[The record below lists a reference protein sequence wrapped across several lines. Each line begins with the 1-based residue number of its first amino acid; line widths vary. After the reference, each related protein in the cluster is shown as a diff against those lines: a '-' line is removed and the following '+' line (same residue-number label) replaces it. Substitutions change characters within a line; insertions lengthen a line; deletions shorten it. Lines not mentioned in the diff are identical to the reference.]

1 MGLLDAQIRALQPRA
16 TRYLVSDGR
25 GLSLDV
31 LPSGVKSWMYRYRH
45 DGKPQKVT
53 LGRYPDLTLKA
64 ARDKRD
70 ELATQVVGGRSPAQ
84 EKKARREGRDDEP
97 TMREFGDRYYREQ
110 AMRNRKN
117 PPEFLRYLTTYV
129 YPAIGQKRLK
139 ELTAL
144 DIQAIVYKKRDEGHE
159 IAALMLRQNLKLIFD
174 YAINLQLMPM
184 NPATMVAPRYIGRH
198 RKRSR
203 AMDAKEIR
211 TYLRGIE
218 ESSMCRQFQIALRI
232 LLLTLKRK
240 GELLGARWQHIDFE
254 KGEWIIPSENSKNK
268 RPQIVPLSS
277 QVVDMFREL
286 HSLACGSQYVMPGRF
301 KLTRPLSGNSLNKS
315 LESVAFENLEHLTVH
330 DLRRTGATLL
340 TEHGWNADVIE
351 KALAHEKTG
360 IRAVYI
366 VAEHLSE
373 RRRMLQW
380 WADHIDGI
388 VNGSNVVTMV
398 TMGAMGV
405 MGVMGVMGA
414 MGAVSDVGAVS

>member
-1 MGLLDAQIRALQPRA
+1 MCLRSVYMGLLDAQIRALQPRA

-144 DIQAIVYKKRDEGHE
+144 DIQAIRIQEARRGPRD
-159 IAALMLRQNLKLIFD
+159 R
-174 YAINLQLMPM
+174 
-184 NPATMVAPRYIGRH
+184 
-198 RKRSR
+198 R
-203 AMDAKEIR
+203 ADASS
-211 TYLRGIE
+211 
-218 ESSMCRQFQIALRI
+218 ESQA
-232 LLLTLKRK
+232 
-240 GELLGARWQHIDFE
+240 
-254 KGEWIIPSENSKNK
+254 
-268 RPQIVPLSS
+268 
-277 QVVDMFREL
+277 
-286 HSLACGSQYVMPGRF
+286 
-301 KLTRPLSGNSLNKS
+301 
-315 LESVAFENLEHLTVH
+315 
-330 DLRRTGATLL
+330 DL
-340 TEHGWNADVIE
+340 
-351 KALAHEKTG
+351 
-360 IRAVYI
+360 
-366 VAEHLSE
+366 
-373 RRRMLQW
+373 
-380 WADHIDGI
+380 
-388 VNGSNVVTMV
+388 
-398 TMGAMGV
+398 
-405 MGVMGVMGA
+405 
-414 MGAVSDVGAVS
+414 

>member
-1 MGLLDAQIRALQPRA
+1 MAMTDAQIKTLQPRA
-16 TRYLVSDGR
+16 ARYLISDGR

-70 ELATQVVGGRSPAQ
+70 ELATQVVGGRSPAE
-84 EKKARREGRDDEP
+84 EKKARREGRASEP

-110 AMRNRKN
+110 AMRNRKH
-117 PPEFLRYLTTYV
+117 PAEFLRYLTTYV

-159 IAALMLRQNLKLIFD
+159 TAALMIRQNLKLIFD
-174 YAINLQLMPM
+174 YAINLHLIPS

-203 AMDAKEIR
+203 TMDAKEIR
-211 TYLRGIE
+211 TYLHGIE

-254 KGEWIIPSENSKNK
+254 KAEWIIPAENSKSK

-277 QVVDMFREL
+277 QVVEMFREL
-286 HSLACGSQYVMPGRF
+286 QPLACGSEYVMPGRF
-301 KLTRPLSGNSLNKS
+301 KITRPLSGNSLNKG
-315 LESVAFENLEHLTVH
+315 LESVTFENLEHLTIH

-366 VAEHLSE
+366 VAEHLAE

-380 WADHIDGI
+380 WANFIDG
-388 VNGSNVVTMV
+388 VEKGSNVL
-398 TMGAMGV
+398 V
-405 MGVMGVMGA
+405 MEA
-414 MGAVSDVGAVS
+414 AS